1 MKTENM
7 TERQQANMQRVFDM
21 PFSDL
26 YPLYVTKVLKKNR
39 SEAELR
45 EVISWL
51 TGLNYEELDSSI
63 ASKESLSS
71 FFASARINSA
81 AQLIT
86 GTVCGVKVQD
96 IDDPLLQNIRYLD
109 KLVDELAQGRE
120 MSKILRKE

>member
-26 YPLYVTKVLKKNR
+26 YPLYVTKVVKKNR

-51 TGLNYEELDSSI
+51 TGF
-63 ASKESLSS
+63 SK
-71 FFASARINSA
+71 N
-81 AQLIT
+81 
-86 GTVCGVKVQD
+86 
-96 IDDPLLQNIRYLD
+96 
-109 KLVDELAQGRE
+109 ELAPE
-120 MSKILRKE
+120 SKPKTRHCSATNAALV

>member
-1 MKTENM
+1 
-7 TERQQANMQRVFDM
+7 M

-26 YPLYVTKVLKKNR
+26 YPLYVTKVVKKNR